1 LTCEGQKV
9 VGPSL
14 MAPISKTVKGINEDI
29 THKNTFPPSKSYK
42 VVLNMV

>member
-1 LTCEGQKV
+1 LTA
-9 VGPSL
+9 L
-14 MAPISKTVKGINEDI
+14 ISKLVEGFKEDI